1 MEQEMQA
8 GISGVRM
15 IAAGAALMLCAGP
28 VNAGDWPQ
36 WHGPNRDGVTPEVS
50 GWTGS
55 DWGITE
61 SWRSGVNNVT
71 NTGYGV
77 SSPIIVKRSTDT
89 VPRIYIMGWR
99 DGNDYLYCLN
109 AENGSILWEESY
121 TCPNYGRTA
130 NANKTHYKGVMAS
143 PAIDLDTGYLYT
155 ISCDGD
161 VYCWDTTNSSDRT
174 VWNFNLHTRYSNIPA
189 ASPEDYGAVASPLL
203 YGDWVI
209 VEVGDETGNVI
220 AFDKTTG
227 AESWRSANTDLKGWG
242 SPVMVTVEGKP
253 CVAAMTRTK
262 MLVVRADAG
271 HLGETLAEY
280 AWDTTWSGNIPSPVV
295 HGNRVFFARTDG
307 SGYRAAAVDLTL
319 SGYTTV
325 FDTSG
330 WYWGCSTAAIHE
342 DNLYLV
348 HARKVRCRGLDG
360 SDVWTS
366 TDILDDAAYG
376 TFDAASI
383 VVCAGDDKM
392 IVWNGRDWGKLR
404 LVEATA
410 SPASYRE
417 LASVTNVLQRKE
429 EDHYPGYSHVIVG
442 HGKIICTSIDGDM
455 VCYSVDK
462 QDEGTVT
469 ISEDTDEGL
478 ACYKIVTPTATYY
491 YDRAGGAFSSLL
503 DTNNIDWINYHPTG
517 GQLGSYRGIPNSGA
531 FHPGDPGGISTTDN
545 PLNTP
550 LPKVTV
556 HTTRNGWACRWE
568 FFPKYA
574 RMTLHTKPL
583 PDDKYWFLYEGTPG
597 GQVGSDDVWWRSDGT
612 FSTCWDV
619 PDWTTT
625 DMVNSS
631 DAAFGSEWVF
641 FSDGTLD
648 RSLFLAHEDD
658 AEIDDYWLMYDANGM
673 TVFGFGRGSGIDL
686 RMTEMPATLVIGL
699 VESRDYNTVKS
710 AIDRAWFRAGEMTG
724 DADGDG
730 MSDAWED
737 ERLGGTDEQYGGP
750 YEDMDGDGYCNLF
763 EYVAGTDPTNGAS
776 LFKVSTGLSNGQVV
790 VSYPKNLT
798 TGAGYE
804 TLSQYYTLEYLSHL
818 VTGTWQAVVG
828 HSELPGDNSTNTYV
842 PAVADD
848 GMFYRAKVK
857 LQ

>member
-1 MEQEMQA
+1 
-8 GISGVRM
+8 
-15 IAAGAALMLCAGP
+15 
-28 VNAGDWPQ
+28 
-36 WHGPNRDGVTPEVS
+36 
-50 GWTGS
+50 
-55 DWGITE
+55 
-61 SWRSGVNNVT
+61 
-71 NTGYGV
+71 
-77 SSPIIVKRSTDT
+77 
-89 VPRIYIMGWR
+89 
-99 DGNDYLYCLN
+99 
-109 AENGSILWEESY
+109 
-121 TCPNYGRTA
+121 
-130 NANKTHYKGVMAS
+130 
-143 PAIDLDTGYLYT
+143 
-155 ISCDGD
+155 
-161 VYCWDTTNSSDRT
+161 
-174 VWNFNLHTRYSNIPA
+174 
-189 ASPEDYGAVASPLL
+189 
-203 YGDWVI
+203 
-209 VEVGDETGNVI
+209 
-220 AFDKTTG
+220 
-227 AESWRSANTDLKGWG
+227 
-242 SPVMVTVEGKP
+242 
-253 CVAAMTRTK
+253 
-262 MLVVRADAG
+262 
-271 HLGETLAEY
+271 
-280 AWDTTWSGNIPSPVV
+280 
-295 HGNRVFFARTDG
+295 
-307 SGYRAAAVDLTL
+307 
-319 SGYTTV
+319 
-325 FDTSG
+325 
-330 WYWGCSTAAIHE
+330 
-342 DNLYLV
+342 
-348 HARKVRCRGLDG
+348 
-360 SDVWTS
+360 VWTS